1 MTDFERKWATAS
13 PDEII
18 ADLNEI
24 VRQATMGAF
33 DGNDAARCYTGLTS
47 MTTKQYDRIM
57 RRIRR
62 EVHRF
67 HRRERMKRK
76 RRRGWA

>member
-1 MTDFERKWATAS
+1 MTDYERKWATAS

-18 ADLNEI
+18 ADLNRI
-24 VRQATMGAF
+24 VREAVM
-33 DGNDAARCYTGLTS
+33 TS
-47 MTTKQYDRIM
+47 DKSGSVEGVLAPMVQKQYERIM

-62 EVHRF
+62 ETHRF
-67 HRRERMKRK
+67 RRRERMKRK